1 MSAIIPAVALMLLT
15 PGGGWGDRSAFSVRE
30 LHRFDTLENCKRAA
44 RIYLGYTEKSRV
56 FCLEGV
62 LGK

>member
-15 PGGGWGDRSAFSVRE
+15 PGGWGGGFTVQE